1 MKGLLN
7 PDSPLNQFLV
17 RIADLCIINIFTLIL
32 CLPVVTAG
40 AAITAAHKTTQD
52 MIHDNVTG
60 VVRPYFKSFTT
71 NFKQATVVWLLELF
85 FIAVMVGY
93 FWLIYIYTTGTFRT
107 ISFIVLAVAA
117 FVLFSLATF
126 MYPLIARYENTL
138 KQHLLNAIQLVMF
151 NLPRTFVTVVVDVA
165 PLVLGFFFVT
175 LFMQLGVLI
184 LLFGVAFM
192 ILIHNSLLKSIFDKL
207 ERKKEKDEAA
217 AAQAAL
223 EKAAESE
230 EPEEE

>member
-17 RIADLCIINIFTLIL
+17 RIADLCIINILTLIL
-32 CLPVVTAG
+32 CLPIVTAG

-60 VVRPYFKSFTT
+60 VFMPYFNSFKT

-93 FWLIYIYTTGTFRT
+93 FWLILVYTEGTFRT
-107 ISFIVLAVAA
+107 LSFIVLGVAA
-117 FVLFSLATF
+117 FVLFALATF
-126 MYPLIARYENTL
+126 MYPMIARYENTL
-138 KQHLLNAIQLVMF
+138 KQHLLNSIQLVLF
-151 NLPRTFVTVVVDVA
+151 NLPRTFVTVVVDLL
-165 PLVLGFFFVT
+165 PLVLAFFLPTIF
-175 LFMQLGVLI
+175 LQLGVLI

-207 ERKKEKDEAA
+207 EAKKEKEEEAA
-217 AAQAAL
+217 RL
-223 EKAAESE
+223 AEAE
-230 EPEEE
+230 ETEEVSDEE

>member
-17 RIADLCIINIFTLIL
+17 RIADLCIINILTLIL
-32 CLPVVTAG
+32 CLPIVTAG

-52 MIHDNVTG
+52 MIHDDVSG
-60 VVRPYFKSFTT
+60 VFMPYFRSFAT

-93 FWLIYIYTTGTFRT
+93 FWLIYVYTAGTFRT
-107 ISFIVLAVAA
+107 LAFIVLAVAA
-117 FVLFSLATF
+117 FVLFALASF
-126 MYPLIARYENTL
+126 MYPMLARYENTL
-138 KQHLLNAIQLVMF
+138 KQHLLNSIQLVLF
-151 NLPRTFVTVVVDVA
+151 NLPRTFVTVVVDLA
-165 PLVLGFFFVT
+165 PLILGFFF
-175 LFMQLGVLI
+175 LRFFLQIGALI

-207 ERKKEKDEAA
+207 EAKKEKDEAA
-217 AAQAAL
+217 KLA
-223 EKAAESE
+223 AAEETEAVSDE
-230 EPEEE
+230 E